1 MLGAVA
7 PVMIERKRQGPL
19 SATAK
24 PIDLAGFKAS
34 LAGDKPPGG
43 LPRALQALWHER
55 KGDWKKAHE
64 LAQVQED
71 SQGSW
76 VHAYLHRV
84 EGDLSNAGHWY
95 GRAGKPRSAATLE
108 EEWEEIARAL
118 LVG

>member
-1 MLGAVA
+1 MT
-7 PVMIERKRQGPL
+7 ERMRFGPM
-19 SATAK
+19 SVTES
-24 PIDLAGFKAS
+24 PTDLEGFKAS
-34 LAGDKPPGG
+34 LAGDKPPRG

-64 LAQVQED
+64 LAQAQED

-95 GRAGKPRSAATLE
+95 GRAGKPRSSAPLE
-108 EEWEEIARAL
+108 DEWEEIARAL
-118 LVG
+118 LAG